1 MSSRNRITARKST
14 TGCRSTYKPLK
25 VEIDAAEENLE
36 SVTRTKTAVKKAT
49 DVHYKQINTD
59 AKEENNI
66 SRQEVFEEKDINN
79 AQEEVKENTT
89 RVTRSKA
96 TKLKI
101 KAEEKEKEE
110 EDNEPSPKRNR
121 SSRAK

>member
-66 SRQEVFEEKDINN
+66 SREEVFEEKDIKN

-89 RVTRSKA
+89 RVTRSKT

-101 KAEEKEKEE
+101 KAEEKEE